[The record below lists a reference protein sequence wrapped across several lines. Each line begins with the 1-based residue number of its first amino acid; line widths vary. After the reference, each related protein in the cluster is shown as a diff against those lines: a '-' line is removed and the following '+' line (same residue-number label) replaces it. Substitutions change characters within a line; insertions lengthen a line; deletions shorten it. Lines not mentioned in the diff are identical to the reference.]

1 MTKTNVGLV
10 READGSLTVEVNG
23 QPMQGV
29 AGVTVGN
36 PNGALVIVMPLANVE
51 FSTRREATNV
61 VPLRP

>member
-1 MTKTNVGLV
+1 MTKSNVGLV
-10 READGSLTVEVNG
+10 READGTLTVEVNG
-23 QPMQGV
+23 QAMQGI

-36 PNGALVIVMPLANVE
+36 PQGAIVIVLPLVNVE

>member
-1 MTKTNVGLV
+1 MTKANVGLV
-10 READGSLTVEVNG
+10 READGLLTVEVNG

-36 PNGALVIVMPLANVE
+36 PAGALVIVMPLINVE
-51 FSTRREATNV
+51 LSTRRETTNV